1 MVMQLWDG
9 KPSTF
14 KPVWLD
20 NLSAFAQS
28 MNGYTSW
35 ISNTMGLDNSLS
47 VSFDETLPDGF
58 GRDRRIAI
66 QEQLKMLLH
75 YLGDVDD
82 FLNDSALDH
91 YDSQGN
97 RLPFHLAWSFDSP
110 PLTNDKEYYNEIYRK
125 LDVAIS
131 TMDNIKETN
140 NDE

>member
-14 KPVWLD
+14 KPVWLA
-20 NLSAFAQS
+20 NLRTFAQS
-28 MNGYTSW
+28 MNDYTSW
-35 ISNTMGLDNSLS
+35 LNNTMGLDNSLS
-47 VSFDETLPDGF
+47 VSFNGTLPDGF

-91 YDSQGN
+91 YDDQGN

-110 PLTNDKEYYNEIYRK
+110 PLTNGKEYYNEIYKK
-125 LDVAIS
+125 LDAAIS
-131 TMDNIKETN
+131 TMNSIKQTN
-140 NDE
+140 DD